1 MFLQIS
7 TFQDS
12 SLSKIGVSQNP
23 EIPPCHHF
31 GTNEIAPW
39 SRPHRKSTSQPIVAT
54 SKTPM
59 WWRFGWRKS
68 VRNGQETSKFNMD
81 IQYIYIY
88 TKKKM
93 WFKKVIPME
102 HDSCY
107 DYSIL
112 RCLNALLCHVN
123 QISAKNE
130 ISGALPPCASLLC
143 FKAFHDRVSVS
154 TKWSLQDLFQHN
166 QLPCRRTK
174 APISP
179 NATFLCLQKTYKN
192 RLMFFYLATCYLEKK
207 KRSTLLSKPPPS
219 YHVAGTLRF
228 LITAS
233 KS

>member
-1 MFLQIS
+1 MYLKIQRSHRATILEPTRS
-7 TFQDS
+7 HPEVVHIESQL
-12 SLSKIGVSQNP
+12 LSQSWPPPKHQCGGVLDGENPLEMVKKPQNLTW
-23 EIPPCHHF
+23 IY
-31 GTNEIAPW
+31 
-39 SRPHRKSTSQPIVAT
+39 R
-54 SKTPM
+54 
-59 WWRFGWRKS
+59 
-68 VRNGQETSKFNMD
+68 
-81 IQYIYIY
+81 IYIY

-207 KRSTLLSKPPPS
+207 KGQLFSANPHLPTTLLVHCASSSQLPS
-219 YHVAGTLRF
+219 LNSA
-228 LITAS
+228 
-233 KS
+233 